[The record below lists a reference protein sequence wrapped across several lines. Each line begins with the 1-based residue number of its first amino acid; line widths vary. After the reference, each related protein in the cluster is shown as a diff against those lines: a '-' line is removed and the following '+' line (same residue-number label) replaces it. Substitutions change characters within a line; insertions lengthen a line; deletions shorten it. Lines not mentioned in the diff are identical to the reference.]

1 MTAVDQPSYALDHPV
16 DIVAILERLHR
27 ERTLTTVEFGDGH
40 AIVSTVLEVRRD
52 AKALIFDV
60 ARDPDAN
67 RHLFASSSLTFASE
81 LDHIQI
87 AFETRAPSLVAYVD
101 GPAAVVDLPTRVT
114 RLQRRESFRAAL
126 PLHPPI
132 RCTVLDAHGNASPAQ
147 AIDLSEG
154 GAAIVVDD
162 PALDAQPGSDHE
174 LVLSLPEVGRLAL
187 DVNLRTVRPASGLPG
202 NLASKVRLGFRFDH
216 VPPKTAAQI
225 QRYVQRLE
233 VNQLRV
239 LRRRG

>member
-1 MTAVDQPSYALDHPV
+1 MTESASAYELEHPA
-16 DIVAILERLHR
+16 DIVGILDRLHR
-27 ERTLTTVEFGDGH
+27 ERALTTVEFGDGH
-40 AIVSTVLEVRRD
+40 AIVSSVLEVRRD
-52 AKALIFDV
+52 AKALVFDV

-67 RHLFASSSLTFASE
+67 RHLFASSTLSFTSE
-81 LDHIQI
+81 LDQIQI

-101 GPAAVVDLPTRVT
+101 GPAAVVDLPSRIT

-126 PLHPPI
+126 PLRPPI

-147 AIDLSEG
+147 AIDLSTG

-162 PALDAQPGSDHE
+162 PAMDPVPGSDHE
-174 LVLSLPEVGRLAL
+174 LVLSLPEIGRVEL
-187 DVNLRTVRPASGLPG
+187 DANLRTVRPASGLPG
-202 NLASKVRLGFRFDH
+202 PLASKVRLGFRFDG
-216 VPPKTAAQI
+216 VPPKVAAQI

-239 LRRRG
+239 LNRRG